1 MDDIIVAEGLYKTY
15 YRDGQ
20 AVPVLKGVNLKVKKG
35 EIISIVG
42 PSGVGKSTLLHLL
55 GALDRPT
62 KGKVFL
68 EREEVYNLNDGELAT
83 LRNRRIGFL
92 FQFHHLL
99 SEFTAL
105 ENVMMPGLIS
115 SSAPKG
121 RDLAFGGE
129 FGVRLSSRGDPRSPR
144 ESSEIGE
151 RAREI
156 LPRRA
161 GRRRVG
167 VSASLREIGERARK
181 ILEEM
186 GLGKRLDHRPCE
198 ISGGEQQRV
207 ALARALVNEPD
218 VIIADEP
225 TGNLDRKTA
234 EAIHSLLWKLN
245 KEKGKTLILATHNEE
260 LARRAKRLV
269 RLVDGRITD

>member
-1 MDDIIVAEGLYKTY
+1 MDDIIVAQDLYKTY

-20 AVPVLKGVNLKVKKG
+20 AIPVLKGINLKVKKE

-68 EREEVYNLNDGELAT
+68 GEEEVYSLNDKGLAT

-105 ENVMMPGLIS
+105 ENVMMPGLINS
-115 SSAPKG
+115 DIRYQISDIRK
-121 RDLAFGGE
+121 
-129 FGVRLSSRGDPRSPR
+129 
-144 ESSEIGE
+144 
-151 RAREI
+151 RARN
-156 LPRRA
+156 
-161 GRRRVG
+161 
-167 VSASLREIGERARK
+167 

-198 ISGGEQQRV
+198 LSGGEQQRV

-260 LARRAKRLV
+260 LAGRAERMI
-269 RLVDGRITD
+269 RLVDGKIIATKAHKEK

>member
-1 MDDIIVAEGLYKTY
+1 MDDIIVAENLYKTY

-20 AVPVLKGVNLKVKKG
+20 AVPVLKGVNLKVKKK

-55 GALDRPT
+55 GALNRPT

-68 EREEVYNLNDGELAT
+68 EREEVYNLNDGELAA
-83 LRNRRIGFL
+83 LRNRKIGFL

-115 SSAPKG
+115 SQFARRRRGPAPLG
-121 RDLAFGGE
+121 RR
-129 FGVRLSSRGDPRSPR
+129 VR
-144 ESSEIGE
+144 SSEIE
-151 RAREI
+151 
-156 LPRRA
+156 
-161 GRRRVG
+161 
-167 VSASLREIGERARK
+167 ERARK

-186 GLGKRLDHRPCE
+186 GLRKRLDHRPCE
-198 ISGGEQQRV
+198 LSGGEQQRV

-218 VIIADEP
+218 VMIADEP

-245 KEKGKTLILATHNEE
+245 KEKGKTLILATHNEK
-260 LARRAKRLV
+260 LSRRAKRIV
-269 RLVDGRITD
+269 RLVDGKIIAAETQKKSRGAEEK

>member
-1 MDDIIVAEGLYKTY
+1 MSEDILVARNLYKTY

-20 AVPVLKGVNLKVKKG
+20 AVPVLKGVNLKVKKR

-55 GALDRPT
+55 GALNRPT
-62 KGKVFL
+62 KGKIFL

-83 LRNRRIGFL
+83 LRNRKIGFL
-92 FQFHHLL
+92 FQFHYLL

-105 ENVMMPGLIS
+105 ENVMMPGLIRVQS
-115 SSAPKG
+115 H
-121 RDLAFGGE
+121 
-129 FGVRLSSRGDPRSPR
+129 R
-144 ESSEIGE
+144 EIEE
-151 RAREI
+151 RARE
-156 LPRRA
+156 
-161 GRRRVG
+161 
-167 VSASLREIGERARK
+167 

-198 ISGGEQQRV
+198 LSGGEQQRV

-234 EAIHSLLWKLN
+234 EAIHSLLWELN
-245 KEKGKTLILATHNEE
+245 SEKGKTLILATHNEK
-260 LARRAKRLV
+260 LARRAKRIV
-269 RLVDGRITD
+269 CLVDGRVVEQ

>member
-1 MDDIIVAEGLYKTY
+1 MDDILVARNLYKTY
-15 YRDGQ
+15 HQDGQ
-20 AVPVLKGVNLKVKKG
+20 AVPVLKGVNLKIRKG

-55 GALDRPT
+55 GALDKPT
-62 KGKVFL
+62 KGKVFFGK
-68 EREEVYNLNDGELAT
+68 EEVYSLDDKELAT

-105 ENVMMPGLIS
+105 ENVMMPLLIS
-115 SSAPKG
+115 A
-121 RDLAFGGE
+121 E
-129 FGVRLSSRGDPRSPR
+129 FGIPKESRGARAG
-144 ESSEIGE
+144 SSKIEE
-151 RAREI
+151 RARE
-156 LPRRA
+156 
-161 GRRRVG
+161 
-167 VSASLREIGERARK
+167 

-198 ISGGEQQRV
+198 LSGGEQQRV

-245 KEKGKTLILATHNEE
+245 KEKGKTLVLATHNEK
-260 LARRAKRLV
+260 LARRAKRIV
-269 RLVDGRITD
+269 RLIDGKIVTAETQKKSRGVEEK

>member
-1 MDDIIVAEGLYKTY
+1 VDDIIVAQDLYMTY
-15 YRDGQ
+15 HQDGQ
-20 AVPVLKGVNLKVKKG
+20 AVPVLKGVNLKIKKK

-68 EREEVYNLNDGELAT
+68 GKEEVYSLDNKEIAT

-105 ENVMMPGLIS
+105 ENVMMPLLIS
-115 SSAPKG
+115 SELTVCLSP
-121 RDLAFGGE
+121 R
-129 FGVRLSSRGDPRSPR
+129 GVSRSPR
-144 ESSEIGE
+144 
-151 RAREI
+151 ARS
-156 LPRRA
+156 PRRA
-161 GRRRVG
+161 WRGRVG
-167 VSASLREIGERARK
+167 VSASLREIEERAKK

-186 GLGKRLDHRPCE
+186 GLKKRLDHRPCE
-198 ISGGEQQRV
+198 LSGGEQQRV

-245 KEKGKTLILATHNEE
+245 KKKGKTLILATHNEK
-260 LARRAKRLV
+260 LARRAKRMV
-269 RLVDGRITD
+269 RLVDGKIITTENTEETTENTETL

>member
-1 MDDIIVAEGLYKTY
+1 MDDIIVAQDLYKTY
-15 YRDGQ
+15 YRNGQ
-20 AVPVLKGVNLKVKKG
+20 LVPVLKGVNLKVRKG

-68 EREEVYNLNDGELAT
+68 KGEEVYSLNDGELAL

-115 SSAPKG
+115 S
-121 RDLAFGGE
+121 E
-129 FGVRLSSRGDPRSPR
+129 FGIPKEFRGA
-144 ESSEIGE
+144 
-151 RAREI
+151 RAR
-156 LPRRA
+156 
-161 GRRRVG
+161 
-167 VSASLREIGERARK
+167 SLEVEEKARG

-186 GLGKRLDHRPCE
+186 GLGKRLGHRPCE
-198 ISGGEQQRV
+198 LSGGEQQRA
-207 ALARALVNEPD
+207 ALARALVNEPEI
-218 VIIADEP
+218 IIADEP
-225 TGNLDRKTA
+225 TGNLDRKTG
-234 EAIHSLLWKLN
+234 EVMHRLLWSAN
-245 KEKGKTLILATHNEE
+245 KKKGKTLILATHNEE
-260 LARRAKRLV
+260 LARRAERMI
-269 RLVDGRITD
+269 RLVDGKIVTAKAQNHR

>member
-1 MDDIIVAEGLYKTY
+1 MDDIIVAQDLYKTY

-20 AVPVLKGVNLKVKKG
+20 AIPVLKGINLKVKK
-35 EIISIVG
+35 EKIISIVG

-68 EREEVYNLNDGELAT
+68 GEEEVYSLNDKGLAT

-105 ENVMMPGLIS
+105 ENVMMPGLINS
-115 SSAPKG
+115 DIRYQISDIRK
-121 RDLAFGGE
+121 
-129 FGVRLSSRGDPRSPR
+129 
-144 ESSEIGE
+144 
-151 RAREI
+151 RARN
-156 LPRRA
+156 
-161 GRRRVG
+161 
-167 VSASLREIGERARK
+167 

-198 ISGGEQQRV
+198 LSGGEQQRV

-260 LARRAKRLV
+260 LAGRAERMI
-269 RLVDGRITD
+269 RLVDGKIIAAEAQKKSRGAEEK

>member
-1 MDDIIVAEGLYKTY
+1 MDDILVAQDLYKTY
-15 YRDGQ
+15 YQDGQ
-20 AVPVLKGVNLKVKKG
+20 AVPVLKGVNLRIKKG

-62 KGKVFL
+62 KGRVFL
-68 EREEVYNLNDGELAT
+68 RGEEVYNLNDGELAL

-115 SSAPKG
+115 S
-121 RDLAFGGE
+121 E
-129 FGVRLSSRGDPRSPR
+129 FGVLG
-144 ESSEIGE
+144 SEIEE
-151 RAREI
+151 RAR
-156 LPRRA
+156 
-161 GRRRVG
+161 G
-167 VSASLREIGERARK
+167 

-198 ISGGEQQRV
+198 LSGGEQQRV

-218 VIIADEP
+218 ILIADEP
-225 TGNLDRKTA
+225 TGNLDRETG
-234 EAIHSLLWKLN
+234 EAIHGLLWRLN
-245 KEKGKTLILATHNEE
+245 KEKKKTLVIATHNVE
-260 LARRAKRLV
+260 LAKRAKRMV
-269 RLVDGRITD
+269 RLVDGKIVTAKTQKTTKMQKSLRSLRFI

>member
-1 MDDIIVAEGLYKTY
+1 
-15 YRDGQ
+15 
-20 AVPVLKGVNLKVKKG
+20 
-35 EIISIVG
+35 
-42 PSGVGKSTLLHLL
+42 
-55 GALDRPT
+55 
-62 KGKVFL
+62 
-68 EREEVYNLNDGELAT
+68 
-83 LRNRRIGFL
+83 
-92 FQFHHLL
+92 
-99 SEFTAL
+99 
-105 ENVMMPGLIS
+105 
-115 SSAPKG
+115 
-121 RDLAFGGE
+121 
-129 FGVRLSSRGDPRSPR
+129 RSPR